1 MLELALRLWIRGFE
15 AAKRLLDLRGCPLRQ
30 CAERGFGIRRRALAR
45 RLDLGARGFTRCSL
59 AHLCRSFA
67 GGIFRHDS
75 GILSAMITDNADDLE
90 PTIFSATLTPHR
102 SLGRVGFLILM
113 LLFGGVSC
121 VTGMLFLVIGA
132 WPVLG
137 FFGLDVLLLYW
148 AFRVNYRHAKA
159 YEQVTVTPSILKVRK
174 VSHLGRAREWVLN
187 PLWVRLDKIELEEF
201 GIDRLF
207 LVSRG
212 KKLAIATFLGPDEK
226 AGFAK
231 ELGKALV
238 EARRGPTRTVLE

>member
-1 MLELALRLWIRGFE
+1 MV
-15 AAKRLLDLRGCPLRQ
+15 
-30 CAERGFGIRRRALAR
+30 
-45 RLDLGARGFTRCSL
+45 
-59 AHLCRSFA
+59 
-67 GGIFRHDS
+67 
-75 GILSAMITDNADDLE
+75 TDNAADLE

-113 LLFGGVSC
+113 VLFGGISF

-132 WPVLG
+132 WPVFG

-148 AFRVNYRHAKA
+148 AFRLNYRHADA
-159 YEQVTVTPSILKVRK
+159 YEQVTVTPSTLKVRK

-207 LVSRG
+207 LISRG
-212 KKLAIATFLGPDEK
+212 RKLTIASFLGPDEK
-226 AGFAK
+226 ASFAK
-231 ELGKALV
+231 ELGNALS
-238 EARRGPTRTVLE
+238 EARRGPTRTAFD

>member
-1 MLELALRLWIRGFE
+1 MV
-15 AAKRLLDLRGCPLRQ
+15 
-30 CAERGFGIRRRALAR
+30 
-45 RLDLGARGFTRCSL
+45 
-59 AHLCRSFA
+59 
-67 GGIFRHDS
+67 
-75 GILSAMITDNADDLE
+75 TDNAADLE

-113 LLFGGVSC
+113 VLFGGISF

-137 FFGLDVLLLYW
+137 FFGLDLLLLYW
-148 AFRVNYRHAKA
+148 AFRLNYRHADA
-159 YEQVTVTPSILKVRK
+159 YEQVTVTPSTLKVRK

-207 LVSRG
+207 LISRG
-212 KKLAIATFLGPDEK
+212 RKLTIASFLGPDEK
-226 AGFAK
+226 ASFAK
-231 ELGKALV
+231 ELGNALS
-238 EARRGPTRTVLE
+238 EARRGPTRTTFD

>member
-1 MLELALRLWIRGFE
+1 M
-15 AAKRLLDLRGCPLRQ
+15 
-30 CAERGFGIRRRALAR
+30 
-45 RLDLGARGFTRCSL
+45 TS
-59 AHLCRSFA
+59 
-67 GGIFRHDS
+67 
-75 GILSAMITDNADDLE
+75 DNAGDLE

-102 SLGRVGFLILM
+102 SLGRVGFLVLM
-113 LLFGGVSC
+113 LLFGGASF

-137 FFGLDVLLLYW
+137 FFGLDVLVLYW
-148 AFRVNYRHAKA
+148 AFRLNYWHAKA

-187 PLWVRLDKIELEEF
+187 PLWVRLDKVELEEF

-238 EARRGPTRTVLE
+238 EARRGPTRTVFE

>member
-1 MLELALRLWIRGFE
+1 MV
-15 AAKRLLDLRGCPLRQ
+15 
-30 CAERGFGIRRRALAR
+30 
-45 RLDLGARGFTRCSL
+45 TNN
-59 AHLCRSFA
+59 
-67 GGIFRHDS
+67 
-75 GILSAMITDNADDLE
+75 TTDLE

-102 SLGRVGFLILM
+102 SLGRVGFLVLM
-113 LLFGGVSC
+113 MLFGGISF

-148 AFRVNYRHAKA
+148 AFRLNYRHADA
-159 YEQVTVTPSILKVRK
+159 YEQVTVTPSTLKVRK

-207 LVSRG
+207 LISRG
-212 KKLAIATFLGPDEK
+212 RKLTIASFLGPDEK
-226 AGFAK
+226 ASFAK
-231 ELGKALV
+231 ELGNALS
-238 EARRGPTRTVLE
+238 EARRGPTRTAFD

>member
-1 MLELALRLWIRGFE
+1 MV
-15 AAKRLLDLRGCPLRQ
+15 
-30 CAERGFGIRRRALAR
+30 
-45 RLDLGARGFTRCSL
+45 
-59 AHLCRSFA
+59 
-67 GGIFRHDS
+67 
-75 GILSAMITDNADDLE
+75 TDNAADLE

-113 LLFGGVSC
+113 VLFGGISF

-148 AFRVNYRHAKA
+148 AFRLNYRHADA
-159 YEQVTVTPSILKVRK
+159 YEQVTVTPSTLKVRK

-207 LVSRG
+207 LISRG
-212 KKLAIATFLGPDEK
+212 RKLTIASFLGPDEK
-226 AGFAK
+226 ASFAK
-231 ELGKALV
+231 ELGNALS
-238 EARRGPTRTVLE
+238 EARRGPTRTD